1 MPPVRGRQR
10 AVVALVLCGAA
21 TASGALAGFV
31 AGLAAVP
38 VPPVPLWAAAA
49 VLAVAAIADGVGRPR
64 PVSVRR
70 QVPQA
75 WSRLFAPATVALLYG
90 GRLGVGPLTV
100 LNTWLWWAMLA
111 IGALAGVVPA
121 VAAAAT
127 FGLVRG
133 VVTAAAGMWLAP
145 SAPRRMR
152 WLRGADAAT
161 GRACAGAALVAG
173 AVAALA

>member
-10 AVVALVLCGAA
+10 AVVALFLCGAA

-31 AGLAAVP
+31 AGVAASP

-111 IGALAGVVPA
+111 IGALAGVAPA
-121 VAAAAT
+121 VVAAAT
-127 FGLVRG
+127 FGLIRG
-133 VVTAAAGMWLAP
+133 AVTVIAGMWLAP

-152 WLRGADAAT
+152 WLRGADTAT
-161 GRACAGAALVAG
+161 ERACASAALVAA
-173 AVAALA
+173 AVVALA